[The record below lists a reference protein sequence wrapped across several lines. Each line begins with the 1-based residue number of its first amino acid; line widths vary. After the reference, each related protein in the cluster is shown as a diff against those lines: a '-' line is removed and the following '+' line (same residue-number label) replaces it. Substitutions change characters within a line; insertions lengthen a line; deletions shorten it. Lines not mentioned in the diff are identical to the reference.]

1 MQYLFAAF
9 CVTWLVLFLYLF
21 SISRRQRAL
30 SQEIES
36 LRRTLQERPFQTGGK
51 SEPEDEARGSKR

>member
-9 CVTWLVLFLYLF
+9 CVTWLVFFLYLF

-36 LRRTLQERPFQTGGK
+36 LRRTLQEHLSST
-51 SEPEDEARGSKR
+51 EEHW

>member
-9 CVTWLVLFLYLF
+9 CVIWLVLFLYLF

-36 LRRTLQERPFQTGGK
+36 LERL
-51 SEPEDEARGSKR
+51 ARLRPPPRSVRAEQKAERS